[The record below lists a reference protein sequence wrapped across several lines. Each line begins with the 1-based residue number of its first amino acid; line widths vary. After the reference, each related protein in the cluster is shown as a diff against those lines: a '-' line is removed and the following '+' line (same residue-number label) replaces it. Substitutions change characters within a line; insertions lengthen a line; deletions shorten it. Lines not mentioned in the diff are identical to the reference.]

1 MEEHKKLIFKQYVR
15 ANENI
20 RMMTEDI
27 MGHHPEH
34 SHDDFIEIAYIDAG
48 SGVQTINGAG
58 QPISEGDLFLFNP
71 SIVHSFTSDPERP
84 LRVINCIFQ
93 PEMLGLSPD
102 SCQDFLDVA
111 YRCLYYSLQEAD
123 DPRQFLRL
131 SGLSDS
137 EISRLL
143 HEMAQEYRQRGNGF
157 MQILKADLTKLLI
170 LIFRRCQSDAR
181 QKPDSKIYQKLIVQ
195 EAETYLSK
203 HFREEI
209 TCPKLAQRAYLSVN
223 YFRTVFREVTG
234 ETVIRKL
241 QQIRIREA
249 CRLLTET
256 DWSVAE
262 IGASVGYRDTKFFTR
277 LFRQQTGM
285 TPGVWRKRMT
295 GESPP
300 KFD

>member
-1 MEEHKKLIFKQYVR
+1 MVAEHTKLIFRQYVR

-20 RMMTEDI
+20 RIMTEEI
-27 MGHHPEH
+27 TGHHPEH

-48 SGVQTINGAG
+48 AGIQTINGIG
-58 QPISEGDLFLFNP
+58 HTLSEGDLFLFNP
-71 SIVHSFTSDPERP
+71 SIVHSFDSDRT

-111 YRCLYYSLQEAD
+111 YHCLYYSLQEAD

-131 SGLSDS
+131 TGLSNS

-143 HEMAQEYRQRGNGF
+143 HEMQQEYSQRRNGF

-170 LIFRRCQSDAR
+170 LIFRRYKSDIR
-181 QKPDSKIYQKLIVQ
+181 QKQNPRIYQKLIVQ
-195 EAETYLSK
+195 EAVSYLSK

-209 TCPKLAQRAYLSVN
+209 TCDQLAERAYLSVN
-223 YFRTVFREVTG
+223 YFRTLFKQITG
-234 ETVIRKL
+234 ETVIRML
-241 QQIRIREA
+241 QRLRIQEA

-256 DWSVAE
+256 DLSVAE
-262 IGASVGYRDTKFFTR
+262 IGAFSGYRDTKFFTH

-285 TPGVWRKRMT
+285 TPGAWRRQMT